1 VIAQFNGNWSFSWLM
16 KYESCAHLFKLG
28 KIDKLPQLEPEKDNP
43 LERGNR
49 VHKCYELYIKGESDL
64 FDEEAKCSGRFRPA
78 SDHLRTLFR
87 CGMASV
93 EEDWL
98 FDHDWNPT
106 DKKFRCPVHAATE
119 ADALVSRFDPEC
131 EQCRRQLYLWAKLDA
146 CVFDKSNK
154 HAICIDFKTGKSQ
167 YKAIEHVQ
175 QLQLYAAL
183 AALKCPWADRI
194 TVELWYLDEGHVRQ
208 AEYTREEALKFIG
221 RFDQRAQR
229 IYNDRLF
236 RPNPNK
242 ITCAYCPYG
251 PRRGTG
257 ACPVGV

>member
-1 VIAQFNGNWSFSWLM
+1 MIAQFDGNWSFSWLM

-28 KIDKLPQLEPEKDNP
+28 KIDKLPTLPLEPGNP
-43 LERGNR
+43 LERGSR
-49 VHKCYELYIKGESDL
+49 IHSRYELYVKGESDD
-64 FDEEAKCSGRFRPA
+64 FDEEAKCSAHFRA
-78 SDHLRTLFR
+78 ATDHLRTLYQ
-87 CGMASV
+87 CGMAIA

-98 FDHDWNPT
+98 YDRDWNLTCKPARQPT
-106 DKKFRCPVHAATE
+106 AE
-119 ADALVSRFDPEC
+119 ESGLVVW
-131 EQCRRQLYLWAKLDA
+131 LWAKLDA
-146 CVFDKSNK
+146 CVIDRANK
-154 HAICIDFKTGKSQ
+154 HVICIDYKTGKSQ

-183 AALKCPWADRI
+183 AAIKYPWAEKI
-194 TVELWYLDEGHVRQ
+194 TVELWYLDEGHVRS
-208 AEYTREEALKFIG
+208 AEYTHEEALQFIG
-221 RFDQRAQR
+221 RFDKRAQR
-229 IYNDRLF
+229 IYDDRYF